1 MTRPLMASVL
11 ALSIAMT
18 SMTALPARA
27 GNNDNFG
34 NFLAGAIAAIIISKA
49 LEQNQAATRRRN
61 PPIQVTPPPRPRP
74 RPPVY
79 KIRGILPSDCFFT
92 KRTSK
97 GRRGLYG
104 ATCLNETMRRPERLP
119 RACRT
124 SVSIRGGRRAS
135 VYDAKCLQNRGF
147 RDEAWLR

>member
-11 ALSIAMT
+11 ALSLAMT

-27 GNNDNFG
+27 GRNDELG
-34 NFLAGAIAAIIISKA
+34 NFLAGAIALMIIGKAIENS
-49 LEQNQAATRRRN
+49 QAATRRRN
-61 PPIQVTPPPRPRP
+61 PPIRITPPPPRRPAL
-74 RPPVY
+74 

-92 KRTSK
+92 KSTAK

-119 RACRT
+119 GICRT
-124 SVSIRGGRRAS
+124 SVSIRNGRRAG
-135 VYDAKCLQNRGF
+135 VYDAKCLRKRGF